1 MSEITLERNS
11 ESVRTTEMTETIS
24 NIVTLTPAAI
34 SQVRYLLQKKGNPAL
49 GLRLGVKGG
58 GCSGLSYV
66 MNLEENPTEKDHTYE
81 VEGVQVFV
89 DKKSATFLEGVT
101 LDYSTRNLLEGGW
114 VWSNP
119 NAARGCGCGTSFTP
133 K

>member
-1 MSEITLERNS
+1 MSETTLKRNS
-11 ESVRTTEMTETIS
+11 EMMKTIETTEIIS
-24 NIVTLTPAAI
+24 KIVALTPAAV

-66 MNLEENPTEKDHTYE
+66 MNLEDNPTEKDHTYE
-81 VEGVQVFV
+81 VEGVRVFV

>member
-1 MSEITLERNS
+1 MSEMTLDRNS
-11 ESVRTTEMTETIS
+11 ETTETIG
-24 NIVTLTPAAI
+24 NIVTLTPAAV

-81 VEGVQVFV
+81 VEGVRVFV

>member
-1 MSEITLERNS
+1 MSETTLKRNS
-11 ESVRTTEMTETIS
+11 EMMKTIETTEIIS

-81 VEGVQVFV
+81 VEGVQVFD

>member
-1 MSEITLERNS
+1 MSEMTLDRNI
-11 ESVRTTEMTETIS
+11 ETTPS
-24 NIVTLTPAAI
+24 IVTLTPAAI

-81 VEGVQVFV
+81 VEGVRVFV

>member
-1 MSEITLERNS
+1 MSEMTLDRNS
-11 ESVRTTEMTETIS
+11 ETTETVGS
-24 NIVTLTPAAI
+24 IVTLTPAAV

-81 VEGVQVFV
+81 VEGVRVFV

>member
-89 DKKSATFLEGVT
+89 DKKSATFLVGVT